1 MSSGVTK
8 MQILSMYKLLM
19 RESQKFPNYNFR
31 SYALRKVQDA
41 FRANKTLSDPKLVKK
56 EFDYAKEN
64 LGIIRRQVVIGDMYS
79 TEKLVI
85 ENINQ

>member
-8 MQILSMYKLLM
+8 LQILSLYKTLM

-31 SYALRKVQDA
+31 SYALRRVRDA
-41 FRANKTLSDPKLVKK
+41 FKDAKNISDPKLVNK
-56 EFDYAKEN
+56 EFVYAKES
-64 LGIIRRQVVIGDMYS
+64 LDVIKRQVIVGNMYR

-85 ENINQ
+85 ENLR